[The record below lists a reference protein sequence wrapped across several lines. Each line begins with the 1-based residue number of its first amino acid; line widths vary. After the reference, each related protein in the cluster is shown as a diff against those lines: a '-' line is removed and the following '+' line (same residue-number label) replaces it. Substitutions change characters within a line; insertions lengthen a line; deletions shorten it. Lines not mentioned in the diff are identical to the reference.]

1 MPRKGENIYKRKD
14 GRWEGRYI
22 KDRKAS
28 GKAVYGYIY
37 ARTYHDVKY
46 RLREA
51 EQVCCRYSSENCNI
65 SKSKERFSEIAVNWL
80 EQKKPQF
87 KESTYTKYQNL
98 LQCYILP
105 NLGEISLSQ
114 LTVNIIDNFCK
125 QMLQTGGNR
134 QKGLSPKTVAD
145 ILSLMRSILRNA
157 SYNGYL
163 IPFDLK
169 SVVVR
174 QNQKEMRIL
183 TKTEQQILCQF
194 IINNPTPKN
203 IGILICMFTGIR
215 VGEVCALQC
224 EDISIFEKTIHI
236 HQTMQR
242 IQTNNNSGEK
252 TKIIV
257 TTPKSQCSI
266 RSIPIPDELIDLI
279 KNSNMSVSGYF
290 LTGSSKKWI
299 EPRTMQNHFKSI
311 SRKCNIKEV
320 NFHALRHTFATRC
333 IEYGFD
339 IKSLS
344 EILGHANVNITMN
357 RYVHPTMDLKRN
369 NMERLS
375 PLLAVI

>member
-242 IQTNNNSGEK
+242 IQTNNNLGEK

-266 RSIPIPDELIDLI
+266 RTIPIPDELIDLI

>member
-266 RSIPIPDELIDLI
+266 RTIPIPDELIDLI

-299 EPRTMQNHFKSI
+299 EPRTMQKH
-311 SRKCNIKEV
+311 IK
-320 NFHALRHTFATRC
+320 
-333 IEYGFD
+333 
-339 IKSLS
+339 K
-344 EILGHANVNITMN
+344 M
-357 RYVHPTMDLKRN
+357 
-369 NMERLS
+369 
-375 PLLAVI
+375 